1 MKIGIS
7 GASGQLG
14 QKVSSLLVEHAEEH
28 RFVGISRSP
37 QNVVAPLEGRFGDY
51 NSPDSLKKAY
61 EGLDRLLIIPSADLA
76 PGVRG
81 SQLRAAINAAKQAGV
96 SHVFLMSAVGTYEE
110 IAPSL
115 GEAYWVGEQE
125 LIKTVSRWTILRMN
139 YYAESMADEI
149 KMSLDSG
156 VLAGLGDERVAFVSR
171 DDVAGAA
178 AGALLGEGHAG
189 AIYNLTGPAAVTGPD
204 RAAIVSAIVEKPI
217 NYIYITV
224 EQLCAGLASA
234 GLPEMIL
241 DAMTDI
247 KTGFIKG
254 KFDIV
259 TGDVERLSHQ
269 PPKVLGAV
277 LAAKLV

>member
-14 QKVSSLLVEHAEEH
+14 QKVLSLLAQQGADH
-28 RFVGISRSP
+28 RLVGISRSP
-37 QNVVAPLEGRFGDY
+37 QNVVSPLEGRFGDY
-51 NSPDSLKKAY
+51 NSPESLVQAY

-81 SQLRAAINAAKQAGV
+81 NQLRVAIHAAIQAGV
-96 SHVFLMSAVGTYEE
+96 AHVFLMSAVGTHEE
-110 IAPSL
+110 VAPSL
-115 GEAYWVGEQE
+115 GEAYWVGEQA
-125 LIKTVSRWTILRMN
+125 LIGTVSRWTILRMN

-171 DDVAGAA
+171 DDVAAA
-178 AGALLGEGHAG
+178 ATGALLGEGHAG
-189 AIYNLTGPAAVTGPD
+189 AIYNLTGPAAVTGPE

-217 NYIYITV
+217 NYISITV
-224 EQLCAGLASA
+224 EQLRAGLASA
-234 GLPEMIL
+234 GLPEIIL

-247 KTGFIKG
+247 KTSFIKG

-259 TGDVERLSHQ
+259 TGDIERLSQQ
-269 PPKVLGAV
+269 PPKVLGDV